1 MVIIQRRRQT
11 TVRAKDL
18 QFDLHEALVSGMTY
32 NGVGLRLRRCQ
43 LGPQGLATCDVAV
56 DNNSLMEE
64 PGPDGSERASVVAVL
79 SALDKN
85 SILIANSV
93 YKLALKLP
101 DQPAA
106 PASGGPTQY
115 ADHPGSHS

>member
-1 MVIIQRRRQT
+1 
-11 TVRAKDL
+11 
-18 QFDLHEALVSGMTY
+18 MTY

-85 SILIANSV
+85 SILIVNRCISS
-93 YKLALKLP
+93 L
-101 DQPAA
+101 
-106 PASGGPTQY
+106 
-115 ADHPGSHS
+115 